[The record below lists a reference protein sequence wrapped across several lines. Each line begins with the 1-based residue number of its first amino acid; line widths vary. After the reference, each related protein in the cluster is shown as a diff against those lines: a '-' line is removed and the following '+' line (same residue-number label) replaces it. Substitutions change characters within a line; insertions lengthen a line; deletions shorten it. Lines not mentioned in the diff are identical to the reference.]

1 MLNYFDSELK
11 RQNKDYFIE
20 LLNIAKVDGTVSDS
34 ELKLLTRIGKRL
46 GLTDEEIHSLMSKD
60 ESTSYHPPMEL
71 SGKFSQFYE
80 IIKLTLADGIFSEE
94 EKRMARIFAAAAGFN
109 EKEIVLLLEIVYNGI
124 KSNQQEEELLEEFR
138 RRKMD
143 L

>member
-1 MLNYFDSELK
+1 MLSYFDSQLK

-20 LLNIAKVDGTVSDS
+20 LLNIARVDGTISDS
-34 ELKLLTRIGKRL
+34 ELKLLGRIGKRL
-46 GLTDEEIHSLMSKD
+46 GLTDEEIHFLMSKD

-71 SGKFSQFYE
+71 SGKFFQFYE
-80 IIKLTLADGIFSEE
+80 IIKLTLADGVFSDE

-124 KSNQQEEELLEEFR
+124 NSNRDEDELLEEFR
-138 RRKMD
+138 RRRMD